1 MTTKK
6 RLLKLM
12 LVAGIVPI
20 SMQAQNGTVASGG
33 EATGSGGKVSYSIG
47 QINYISATGSGGF
60 ISQGIQQPYEIYIN
74 TGIDEIGIDLNYS
87 VYPNPATDNL
97 NLKIEGDNYSSL
109 RFVLT
114 AMDGKLLTD
123 EFIKNKNT
131 TISMQAFANGTY
143 ILTVFQESK
152 KIKSYNIIKN

>member
-1 MTTKK
+1 MTTRK
-6 RLLKLM
+6 RLFNLM
-12 LVAGIVPI
+12 LIASIVPI
-20 SMQAQNGTVASGG
+20 GIQAQNGTVASGG

-47 QINYISATGSGGF
+47 QVNYISVTNSGGQVN
-60 ISQGIQQPYEIYIN
+60 QGLQQPFEIYVN
-74 TGIDEIGIDLNYS
+74 TGIEETNIDLNYS
-87 VYPNPATDNL
+87 VYPNPAKDNL
-97 NLKIEGDNYSSL
+97 NLKIVGDNYSSL

-114 AMDGKLLTD
+114 AMDGKLLMD

-143 ILTVFQESK
+143 VLSVLQESK